1 MTLELMSNLGPKTTG
16 IPGVVLWVSV
26 DDGGFPRLWV
36 VLSASFSPEHLKTA
50 VIVTSTSP
58 PEVRGELPPEV
69 AEQVARFVDKNREAL
84 LRYWNAEIG
93 TREMLDL
100 LETQTT

>member
-1 MTLELMSNLGPKTTG
+1 M
-16 IPGVVLWVSV
+16 
-26 DDGGFPRLWV
+26 DDGGAPRLWV
-36 VLSASFSPEHLKTA
+36 VLGISLSPENLKTA
-50 VIVTSTSP
+50 VIVSLTSP

-93 TREMLDL
+93 TREMLDA
-100 LETQTT
+100 LEPVSP